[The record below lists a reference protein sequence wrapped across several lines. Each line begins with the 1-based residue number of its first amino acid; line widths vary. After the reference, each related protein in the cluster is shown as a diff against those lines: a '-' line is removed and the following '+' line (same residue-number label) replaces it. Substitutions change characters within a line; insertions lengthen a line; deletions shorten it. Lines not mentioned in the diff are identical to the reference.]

1 MFRFSGTGFHP
12 QYLFS
17 VSGGHCFLVTWH
29 IFSDMVLA
37 SFSSAGGASAP
48 FCGVAWGESQG
59 RGAPGKVFL
68 KKADISLM
76 YFTERGKEM
85 GWSCIKEDSY

>member
-37 SFSSAGGASAP
+37 SFSSAGACAP
-48 FCGVAWGESQG
+48 FCDAAGGESQG
-59 RGAPGKVFL
+59 KGAPGEVFL

-76 YFTERGKEM
+76 YFTERKKENL
-85 GWSCIKEDSY
+85 Y